1 MQSSDQG
8 KISPIKNL
16 DPGCK
21 WFYRRYEC
29 DYPLLDNAYNTVVW
43 EKFMVRNIREKK
55 IRGKKF
61 SSMQAIDENFLTPNI
76 SYMHILTCTLNYHLL
91 FFLS

>member
-1 MQSSDQG
+1 MRCKLSDWDPTLLFDMPSSVV
-8 KISPIKNL
+8 
-16 DPGCK
+16 C
-21 WFYRRYEC
+21 
-29 DYPLLDNAYNTVVW
+29 TVVW
-43 EKFMVRNIREKK
+43 EKFMVRNIRAKK

>member
-1 MQSSDQG
+1 MVILCPTLQPVLIYVLEFEGQMHQEQ
-8 KISPIKNL
+8 
-16 DPGCK
+16 
-21 WFYRRYEC
+21 FYYWQRQ
-29 DYPLLDNAYNTVVW
+29 AYLVYTVVW

-91 FFLS
+91 FFLL

>member
-1 MQSSDQG
+1 MVYRTFAIATYTV
-8 KISPIKNL
+8 ISFNVRN
-16 DPGCK
+16 D
-21 WFYRRYEC
+21 
-29 DYPLLDNAYNTVVW
+29 DTVVW
-43 EKFMVRNIREKK
+43 EKFIVRNIREKK

-61 SSMQAIDENFLTPNI
+61 SSMQVIDENFLTPNI

>member
-1 MQSSDQG
+1 MGLQYG
-8 KISPIKNL
+8 ITI
-16 DPGCK
+16 
-21 WFYRRYEC
+21 
-29 DYPLLDNAYNTVVW
+29 TVVW

-55 IRGKKF
+55 IRGKKI
-61 SSMQAIDENFLTPNI
+61 SSMQAIDEKFLTPNI

>member
-1 MQSSDQG
+1 MWSLVMCWILIIPS
-8 KISPIKNL
+8 KVLWLYIKVCFVL
-16 DPGCK
+16 
-21 WFYRRYEC
+21 
-29 DYPLLDNAYNTVVW
+29 TVVW